1 MRNKKRFGINIGT
14 SSILVIIV
22 VLSLV
27 CFAGL
32 SIVSANADYL
42 LSKRLADRT
51 SAYYEAS
58 SLANEQLSTLD
69 HMLRG
74 VYADCSNEEEF
85 IDKIKESFSQDS
97 LTFSYPISDTQALN
111 VAVEPIY
118 PADEAAP
125 VFQITSYRIINTT
138 ELELDNSLPVLFHD

>member
-1 MRNKKRFGINIGT
+1 MRNKKRFGINVGT

-32 SIVSANADYL
+32 SMVSANADYL
-42 LSKRLADRT
+42 LSRRLADRT

-58 SLANEQLSTLD
+58 SLANKQLSELNDTLKE
-69 HMLRG
+69 
-74 VYADCSNEEEF
+74 VYTECKSEKEF
-85 IDKIKESFSQDS
+85 YKKIKESYADS
-97 LTFSYPISDTQALN
+97 LTFSYPVSENQALT
-111 VAVEPIY
+111 VTVDPVY
-118 PADEAAP
+118 PSDETAHM
-125 VFQITSYRIINTT
+125 FQITSFRVITTT